1 MRHWGGICKPHRSD
15 PASGRNTP
23 RSRSPSVTP
32 EYAGKF
38 GDRENRRAYG
48 VNVLTTVCTAL
59 LVPLTTLWPTFLA
72 VCTLLFATFFAV
84 LTGPACIVPTE
95 TANARIIENNAFI
108 VLNNSFLRAH
118 MGLPEGRCV
127 AAESLPGWARQDS
140 KLGPRDYESP
150 ALTAELQARV
160 NQEFKHSEPCV
171 TNPNALRAY
180 LRLRNFAIVCSSS
193 AADVGFVRYASP
205 HFERASFCESGSA

>member
-1 MRHWGGICKPHRSD
+1 M
-15 PASGRNTP
+15 
-23 RSRSPSVTP
+23 TP

-38 GDRENRRAYG
+38 GDRENWRAYG

-118 MGLPEGRCV
+118 IGLPEGRCV

-140 KLGPRDYESP
+140 NLGPRDYESP

-160 NQEFKHSEPCV
+160 DYTVKHSTPQR
-171 TNPNALRAY
+171 TNPESIRG
-180 LRLRNFAIVCSSS
+180 CSN
-193 AADVGFVRYASP
+193 R
-205 HFERASFCESGSA
+205 